1 MASRQREKLEYIERH
16 VVLNFSNGGGSVD
29 AINNKPRL
37 NYLKKVRKEEKKLG
51 LRDLK
56 RPKHFRLLETSSWS
70 FVVLPENQEVNKMML
85 FIGVM

>member
-51 LRDLK
+51 LRGQWLNFFLVTT
-56 RPKHFRLLETSSWS
+56 HHGILEIFSDMFS
-70 FVVLPENQEVNKMML
+70 FV
-85 FIGVM
+85 